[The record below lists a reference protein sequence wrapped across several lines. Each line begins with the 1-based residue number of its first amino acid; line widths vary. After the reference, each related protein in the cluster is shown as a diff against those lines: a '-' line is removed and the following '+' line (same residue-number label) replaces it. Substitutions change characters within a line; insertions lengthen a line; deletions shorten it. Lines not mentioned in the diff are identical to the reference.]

1 MVMNLVS
8 KYDRYQLSDPSKY
21 QIGMQSF
28 LILSAAA
35 SQTKVVL
42 HVIDIPFYGGPDL
55 IGVSPFF
62 SSTENTRIGAKILFR
77 VDVYHTS
84 TWRIGTG
91 IVALTFSMTFAC
103 VFIIYILDFGT
114 YKLVSYKT
122 VIPFRRAFT
131 FHSK

>member
-8 KYDRYQLSDPSKY
+8 KHDRYQLSDSSKY

-62 SSTENTRIGAKILFR
+62 SSTEDTRIGAKILFR
-77 VDVYHTS
+77 VDVYQPKKA
-84 TWRIGTG
+84 
-91 IVALTFSMTFAC
+91 VYM
-103 VFIIYILDFGT
+103 
-114 YKLVSYKT
+114 VSY
-122 VIPFRRAFT
+122 I
-131 FHSK
+131 SE